1 MLHHDR
7 MRPILW
13 LPFSSALA
21 LILSGCASND
31 GSSANN
37 GVGTG
42 PFDSRGNYRE
52 DWANDPSKWRKP
64 GSPLPTSGDD
74 LPVIAKN
81 EQPPP
86 NANPLAPSESFHP
99 KTQIAPVKP
108 IPSEIASQTRVSDP
122 SSHSSPK
129 VVKVRPESS
138 QNLASS
144 HPKSSPRVVK
154 VRPEPSPD
162 LASSHPKSS
171 PSVVKV
177 RPEPSP
183 DLASTHPKSSTGEA
197 STHRPSSSG
206 HSKTKTKSGRY
217 LVKKGDS
224 LSTIARR
231 NHSSVSAI
239 QKANGI
245 DGTLIHPGDALI
257 VPKR

>member
-1 MLHHDR
+1 

-108 IPSEIASQTRVSDP
+108 IPSEIASQTRHSDP
-122 SSHSSPK
+122 SSSHSSPK

-138 QNLASS
+138 QNLASTHS
-144 HPKSSPRVVK
+144 KSSPR
-154 VRPEPSPD
+154 
-162 LASSHPKSS
+162 
-171 PSVVKV
+171 VVKV